1 MRYFAMKPIV
11 FTATS
16 ARQWSKLSPDIRRR
30 IDARLTE
37 FAMTGTTNTGW
48 VFIAAVLATTSA
60 MLVEGPKIPQL
71 DDDLLMQVVPMAL
84 LTLAARVLR

>member
-1 MRYFAMKPIV
+1 V
-11 FTATS
+11 F
-16 ARQWSKLSPDIRRR
+16 
-30 IDARLTE
+30 
-37 FAMTGTTNTGW
+37 F
-48 VFIAAVLATTSA
+48 AAVLATTSA